1 MIHYIVIKQGEEVG
15 FISIDDFRFYHP
27 KRKRMFM
34 TSQLR
39 EAQYIIFEGEYY
51 RVPWLNAEPAEIK
64 GKYPEI
70 NLVLIS
76 QEEYE
81 KVKSIEK

>member
-27 KRKRMFM
+27 RRKRMFM
-34 TSQLR
+34 TSQLK

-51 RVPWLNAEPAEIK
+51 RVPWLNEEAAEIK
-64 GKYPEI
+64 GKYSEV

-81 KVKSIEK
+81 KAKSIEK